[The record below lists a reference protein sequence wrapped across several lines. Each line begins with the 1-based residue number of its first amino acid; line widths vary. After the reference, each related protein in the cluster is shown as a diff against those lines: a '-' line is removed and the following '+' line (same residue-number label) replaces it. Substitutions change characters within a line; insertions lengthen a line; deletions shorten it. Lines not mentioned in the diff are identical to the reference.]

1 MVHSQEDCSL
11 DGSRLVFLSGSYG
24 REGLDLSVNYCPRC
38 DVAFVYLTPAGTM
51 APPAVFQ
58 WHRSGDQL
66 ELRGEDRPRWHELP
80 RQFRECW
87 ESNVR
92 HHIAGFLRG
101 RYSERVAC
109 PMDGCPA
116 EVLHRWRD
124 EPRTDWLLAWC
135 RWCKMGFLFASDRDY
150 GWEHCANVVWAARH
164 HQYELGKQYATGGGH
179 RVSPQMVA
187 ELPPLKSVLADG

>member
-1 MVHSQEDCSL
+1 MVHSQEDCPI

-38 DVAFVYLTPAGTM
+38 DVAFLFVTPAGALAT
-51 APPAVFQ
+51 PSICQ

-66 ELRGEDRPRWHELP
+66 EVRTEDHRRWHEIP
-80 RQFRECW
+80 RQFRQCL

-92 HHIAGFLRG
+92 HHIAGFLRS
-101 RYSERVAC
+101 RHSEAVAC

-124 EPRTDWLLAWC
+124 RAETGWLMAWC
-135 RWCKMGFLFASDRDY
+135 RWCSMGFLFASDLDY
-150 GWEHCANVVWAARH
+150 GWEHCADVVWTGRH
-164 HQYELGKQYATGGGH
+164 GQYELKKQYETGGGH

-187 ELPPLKSVLADG
+187 EVPPPKAVLGDG